1 MEERKEIEFP
11 SKNLRDDWSAQTKS
25 CVEHLFLLK
34 VCWVPDA
41 NVGMV
46 G

>member
-11 SKNLRDDWSAQTKS
+11 SKNLMNNWSAQIKS
-25 CVEHLFLLK
+25 CVEDLFLLK
-34 VCWVPDA
+34 VCWVPHA
-41 NVGMV
+41 NVGMF

>member
-1 MEERKEIEFP
+1 MEERKEIESP
-11 SKNLRDDWSAQTKS
+11 SKNLRDNWSAQTKS
-25 CVEHLFLLK
+25 CVEDLFLK
-34 VCWVPDA
+34 ACWVPDA